1 MNRPEDSGQS
11 SADIQAGGFT
21 FPLTPPSS
29 FGPETIINPERRGVI
44 SSSESLAALPRSD
57 VWNRLFPAETAD
69 GRQSWSG
76 AVGVRL
82 GHFEITGHI
91 GLGGMGAV
99 FQAVDQRLKRTVALK
114 VLSPGQC
121 RDQAVVQ
128 RFENEARAAAQLD
141 HDNIARVF
149 YFGEDQGLYF
159 IAYEFIPGTNL
170 RDVIRERGPL
180 GPAEAVNYT
189 LQIASA
195 LHHMSRAG
203 VVHRDIKPSNIIL
216 SPNGRAKLV
225 DLGLAR
231 KQATESVGELTMA
244 GTTLGTF
251 DYISPEQAK
260 DPRNVDVRTDIYSL
274 GCTLYH
280 MLTGEP
286 PYPEGTV
293 LQKLLDH
300 QGKEPPDP
308 AKKNRQVP
316 PALSA
321 IVRRMMAGD
330 LQQRYTTPDELIH
343 DLLLISG
350 PMGLRAGNPDGLIW
364 TGTSEARRGFWERH
378 LGWMVTTAALV
389 LIVLFIGRFQEPPR
403 TNIIDDNTTGGV
415 ASADSPGNRQR
426 IGSGGGQPS
435 LRQGGATEVTPTVPA
450 KDPSDA
456 TGSAGREGP
465 IGGSSSAPA
474 TPTGTDGST
483 TAHVPDGGSLYQPHD
498 PDAVVSGNPAIRP
511 SSGSGTGTDATTTGS
526 KAPVALPVPAPRPT
540 ATMGTQIAGKTD
552 PVTSPPPTAAASRAI
567 VIVGDESNSFP
578 TLEGACRAARDNTII
593 ELRYNGRRSGPAEKP
608 IRIENKKIT
617 IRAGKDADG
626 NLYRPLI
633 VFAPPQDAASAP
645 RMISLIGGSSIE
657 LFNLDVLLT
666 IPDDLEPDGGD
677 RWSLLSLHGT
687 EQVSMQGVTVTIV
700 DAGSQP
706 VSIVELAGGRGR
718 DLSKMKMMKKGSS
731 EGPGKF
737 RVRIS
742 QSAIRG
748 RCDLFVA
755 AHNQP
760 GVFNVEKSVVAIDGS
775 LLSLLGDLDMPGGN
789 SEVEL
794 LLAHVTCLT
803 DGGLLRFDSGDQ
815 PRQLIPVHVTA
826 ANSIFLTATNT
837 PLVTMT
843 GDTDASDF
851 RRLLHWGGS
860 KNFYTGIR
868 TFWSVESTAMTTET
882 QRLDFQEWK
891 RFVGAKTE
899 ADAHQGGVVWKRD
912 GNWRMIRKDQL
923 TAADLQLDT
932 AADATMNPAAT
943 GAADG
948 TAAGADITALPHFPP
963 RPESLD
969 NN

>member
-11 SADIQAGGFT
+11 SGESSAGGFA

-29 FGPETIINPERRGVI
+29 FGPETIINPERRGVPA
-44 SSSESLAALPRSD
+44 STGGPLAALPRSG
-57 VWNRLFPAETAD
+57 VWNQLFPPETAD
-69 GRQSWSG
+69 DGSPVNSP
-76 AVGVRL
+76 VGVRL
-82 GHFEITGHI
+82 GHFEITGRI
-91 GLGGMGAV
+91 GIGGMGAV

-114 VLSPGQC
+114 ILSPVQC
-121 RDQAVVQ
+121 RDRAVVQ

-141 HDNIARVF
+141 HDNIARVY

-159 IAYEFIPGTNL
+159 IAYEYIVGRNL
-170 RDVIRERGPL
+170 RDVIREHGPL
-180 GPAEAVNYT
+180 SPAEAVNNT

-195 LHHMSRAG
+195 LHHMSLAG

-260 DPRNVDVRTDIYSL
+260 DPRKADVRSDIYSL

-308 AKKNRQVP
+308 AEKNRHVP

-330 LQQRYTTPDELIH
+330 LRQRYASPDELIH
-343 DLLLISG
+343 DLLLVSG

-364 TGTSEARRGFWERH
+364 TGTPEIRRGFWERH

-389 LIVLFIGRFQEPPR
+389 LIVLFIGRFQQPPQ
-403 TNIIDDNTTGGV
+403 TNIVSSPANSGVAATNSATRFPHGSENDRNSTAGHVLPTEPKPTGDTTATTGRVNPLAAKPPATGTSSGTDTSAAPPG
-415 ASADSPGNRQR
+415 ASAGHV
-426 IGSGGGQPS
+426 GS
-435 LRQGGATEVTPTVPA
+435 VY
-450 KDPSDA
+450 
-456 TGSAGREGP
+456 
-465 IGGSSSAPA
+465 
-474 TPTGTDGST
+474 
-483 TAHVPDGGSLYQPHD
+483 HPHD
-498 PDAVVSGNPAIRP
+498 PDIVVSGRATGPVPSEPESDPAP
-511 SSGSGTGTDATTTGS
+511 GTAGPRVSAT
-526 KAPVALPVPAPRPT
+526 PPVPAPRPIAIVETHT
-540 ATMGTQIAGKTD
+540 AGTAGPTTSTPPAT
-552 PVTSPPPTAAASRAI
+552 PVFRSI
-567 VIVGDESNSFP
+567 VIVGDETSSFP
-578 TLEGACRAARDNTII
+578 TLEGACRAARDNAVI
-593 ELRYNGRRSGPAEKP
+593 ELRYNGRRTGPAEKP
-608 IRIENKKIT
+608 IRIENKKVT

-633 VFAPPQDAASAP
+633 VFAPPTDASFAP
-645 RMISLIGGSSIE
+645 RMISLIGGSVE
-657 LFNLDVLLT
+657 LFNLDLLLV
-666 IPDDLEPDGGD
+666 IPDALGPDGAD

-687 EQVSMQGVTVTIV
+687 EQVRMQGVTVTVIA
-700 DAGSQP
+700 AGSQA
-706 VSIVELAGGRGR
+706 VSVVELAGGHGG
-718 DLSKMKMMKKGSS
+718 DLSNMKMMKKGSS
-731 EGPGKF
+731 EGPTKF

-748 RCDLFVA
+748 RCDLLVA

-760 GVFNVEKSVVAIDGS
+760 GLFDLEKSVVAINGS
-775 LLSLLGDLDMPGGN
+775 FLSLFGDLDMPDEN
-789 SEVEL
+789 SDIEL
-794 LLAHVTCLT
+794 LLAHMTCLA
-803 DGGLLRFDSGDQ
+803 DGGLIRVDSGDQ
-815 PRQLIPVHVTA
+815 PRQLIPLNVTA
-826 ANSIFLTATNT
+826 ANSIFLTSTDM

-851 RRLLHWGGS
+851 RRLLHWDGS
-860 KNFYTGIR
+860 KNFYSGFH
-868 TFWSVESTAMTTET
+868 TFWSVESTAMTNEL

-912 GNWRMIRKDQL
+912 GNWRTIRKDQL

-963 RPESLD
+963 RPESTEQ
-969 NN
+969 